1 MTRPNDGS
9 IDKNPPVLYEGQQFS
24 VTQTEQFAAW
34 LKALR
39 DLEGRARILKRLRR
53 LADGH
58 FGDCKAVGEGVS
70 ELRMFFGPGYRAYF
84 TMVGD
89 TVVLLLVGGDKDSQ
103 PRDIALARKLAKEV
117 LSDGEDQDV

>member
-1 MTRPNDGS
+1 MTKPDDGS
-9 IDKNPPVLYEGQQFS
+9 IDYGPSVLYEGQQFS
-24 VTQTEQFAAW
+24 ITLTEQFAGW
-34 LKALR
+34 LRALR
-39 DLEGRARILKRLRR
+39 DLERRARILKRLRS

-103 PRDIALARKLAKEV
+103 SRDIALARKLAKEV
-117 LSDGEDQDV
+117 RSDGEDQDV

>member
-1 MTRPNDGS
+1 MTKPDDGS
-9 IDKNPPVLYEGQQFS
+9 IDYGSSVLYEGQQFS
-24 VTQTEQFAAW
+24 VTQTEQFAAR

-117 LSDGEDQDV
+117 RSDGEDQDV

>member
-9 IDKNPPVLYEGQQFS
+9 IDKNPPSLYKGQKFS

-117 LSDGEDQDV
+117 RSDGEDQDV

>member
-1 MTRPNDGS
+1 MTRPDDGS
-9 IDKNPPVLYEGQQFS
+9 IDKSPTVLYEGQKFS
-24 VTQTEQFAAW
+24 ITLTEQFAEW
-34 LKALR
+34 LEILR
-39 DLEGRARILKRLRR
+39 DHEGRARILKRLRR

-58 FGDCKAVGEGVS
+58 FGDCKAVGDGVS

-117 LSDGEDQDV
+117 RTDGGDQDI